1 MIDQFC
7 SPTLHGIARM
17 FVMMVPFLIF
27 AFLNYKWNLRRKNRY
42 KQFLMPLMALVF
54 CFFALHWIWS
64 IYDLGL
70 ALLENV
76 PVWVWDIAYWFSSQ
90 IPETEEYVLEWAA
103 MFEGWYSDLNLKYWA
118 FYAAN
123 AVLMLIYLAFKLI
136 ALPIL
141 KLIFRKEGAL
151 FHFFVDM
158 FYDYDNELGKWH
170 LTSHFG
176 QGRTLMKVVYISA
189 VVMGIITVFVTSKLY
204 LTDQLIEPIYPA
216 FAVIMVGELYFFM
229 DGLTRQELLKNLG
242 GQADDAERVCDY
254 SIMRRVLRKLFPDK
268 LNAENTTVSVGR
280 EAMSTTDQILT
291 ELESSDIPKEE
302 AYGRFMRM
310 KSEGGLQ
317 LDRNYLLSGRQM
329 LDGQSVLFN
338 NPFYY
343 DLIPYIFY
351 PMNRCLLRHK
361 KVLIILGRHGA
372 EEDIERWCADGLT
385 AVTNVPT
392 MWNIGVLSEEQ
403 QDLDV
408 GIITRSSVHDL
419 KLHESNQ
426 DFFDKTEFVVL
437 IEPSRLVTT
446 AQVGLNSIVRHC
458 RRKKQQLVYCS
469 ADKNCDGL
477 VDALSHILM
486 TSLKEV
492 SATNHHTGA
501 SSYMIWEADNEH
513 LQHRMLPNLSRY
525 LGMGT
530 ELSFAALKNQVPLT
544 QWYGGEAFPVVD
556 IHWIAKQYYYDLLHY
571 ANLPTD
577 QEVMDRAFRVS
588 VDMWSAPQRKNQ
600 YITVEDESFNM
611 FEVKRDFATRAK
623 EQGFVNVICSE
634 YLLKDYMAA
643 NDSIFNA
650 DPKAIP
656 YITADY
662 ARTVRN
668 VALRLCLR
676 MSAGP
681 VPEREIAREML
692 VVDRDSKYPV
702 KALWHAICENCGHVG
717 HTVTDHSGRET
728 LHCRTADGTVEFG
741 MDVLVPKRKFSM
753 ETGVMETVYTITDHR
768 FIRLILGALKPAQY
782 IAEDENGARMYLGTE
797 LSGHVFQKY
806 LPGQFFTF
814 GGKYYEML
822 RVTSDNQVLVRRASD
837 HIEGRPAYRQIR
849 NYFLSAAVDSTVMG
863 ECRDL
868 GTMRVTRQFADIRV
882 ETPAYYALDRYNDLA
897 HGTRVGINGV
907 PERIYNNKAILR
919 IDLNPGGELAEETVR
934 TLTQL
939 VNEVLRTLLAENQD
953 YLVAIVPGQAEL
965 PATYSLAGE
974 KGFEPQPGSI
984 YIIED
989 SQMDIG
995 LLDAVERNL
1004 HRIFAII
1011 CDYLQWHTK
1020 AVEESLNP
1028 PPKPA
1033 EPVVVEVQEPAE
1045 PEKLTLWGR
1054 IKQFFKKIFD
1064 AIKNFFK
1071 KLFGKKPQTEPAPET
1086 PGEPT
1091 PAAEPATESA
1101 EPAAEAAETEAES
1114 TESGETT
1121 VQEEPAGQTQQ
1132 NFMLC
1137 SALADETTDTV
1148 EYEPEST
1155 QKVTEAVSFERKPYH
1170 KRYFLLYG
1178 ADTLSENLDVAGVLD
1193 LLTGLGYGNSALT
1206 QARRG
1211 MDVAGM
1217 IERSFVPNQAG
1228 VHYCDFCGRE
1238 LTGLEY
1244 DILGDGRERCTNC
1257 SRTAVKSLDEFKV
1270 LHDAVLRNM
1279 QVFFGVKIN
1288 APVHVQMVNSKKLHK
1303 KLGKS
1308 FVPTGNHDGRILGVA
1323 IRSRDG
1329 YSILVENGAPR
1340 MQATMTMVHEMTH
1353 IWQYL
1358 NWNDKDI
1365 LNRYGQAQ
1373 NLEIYEG
1380 MAKWVEIQ
1388 YAYLLGEIA
1397 SGKREELITRYR
1409 DDAYGKGFIKYAE
1422 KYPLSIGPL
1431 SGKGTP
1437 FDDPKKPL

>member
-1 MIDQFC
+1 MIEQIC
-7 SPTLHGIARM
+7 SPVLHGLAKM
-17 FVMMVPFLIF
+17 FVMLLPFLLF
-27 AFLNYKWNLRRKNRY
+27 AFWDYKWNLRRKNRY
-42 KQFLMPLMALVF
+42 KQFAMPLLAVLFGFIAV
-54 CFFALHWIWS
+54 HWIYDVYDWGYELLKS
-64 IYDLGL
+64 I
-70 ALLENV
+70 
-76 PVWVWDIAYWFSSQ
+76 PVWFWAVARWFAEHFPSAE
-90 IPETEEYVLEWAA
+90 ETVLGWAQA
-103 MFEGWYSDLNLKYWA
+103 FETWFNALNLKYWA
-118 FYAAN
+118 FYVAN
-123 AVLMLIYLAFKLI
+123 ALLMAIYLGCKLVT
-136 ALPIL
+136 LPIL
-141 KLIFRKEGAL
+141 KLLTRKEGPV
-151 FHFFVDM
+151 FQTVVGFFYEFDE
-158 FYDYDNELGKWH
+158 ELGKWH
-170 LTSHFG
+170 LASHYG
-176 QGRTLMKVVYISA
+176 QGRTLLKTLYVSVVLLGMAATFI
-189 VVMGIITVFVTSKLY
+189 TSKLY
-204 LTDQLIEPIYPA
+204 LTEQLLQPIFPA
-216 FAVIMVGELYFFM
+216 FGVILVGELFFFLN
-229 DGLTRQELLKNLG
+229 GLTRDELRSALSG
-242 GQADDAERVCDY
+242 EADDASRICDY

-268 LNAENTTVSVGR
+268 LNAENTTVCSTR
-280 EAMSTTDQILT
+280 QAIATTDELLT
-291 ELESSDIPKEE
+291 ELESSDKPQNET
-302 AYGRFMRM
+302 YGRFMRC
-310 KSEGGLQ
+310 KSEAGME
-317 LDRNYLLSGRQM
+317 LDRNYLLSGQQ
-329 LDGQSVLFN
+329 LLNGQSVLFN

-351 PMNRCLLRHK
+351 PMNRTMLRRK
-361 KVLIILGRHGA
+361 KVLIVLGRHGA
-372 EEDIERWCADGLT
+372 EESIQSWCESGLT

-392 MWNIGVLSEEQ
+392 MWNIGVLSEEP

-419 KLHESNQ
+419 KLHESNRE
-426 DFFDKTEFVVL
+426 FFDETEFVVL

-446 AQVGLNSIVRHC
+446 AQVGLNSIIRHC
-458 RRKKQQLVYCS
+458 RRKKQKRLVYCS

-530 ELSFAALKNQVPLT
+530 ELSFAALKNQIPMT
-544 QWYGGEAFPVVD
+544 HWYGGEAFPVVD

-577 QEVMDRAFRVS
+577 QEVMDRAFQVS
-588 VDMWSAPQRKNQ
+588 VDMWSARERANQ
-600 YITVEDESFNM
+600 YITVEDESYNM
-611 FEVKRDFATRAK
+611 FEVKRDFATRAR

-634 YLLKDYMAA
+634 YLLKDYMAD

-676 MSAGP
+676 LSAGP

-692 VVDRDSKYPV
+692 MIDRDSKKPV
-702 KALWHAICENCGHVG
+702 KSLWHAICESCGHVG
-717 HTVTDHSGRET
+717 RTVTDSLGRET
-728 LHCRTADGTVEFG
+728 LRCGTADDSVEFT
-741 MDVLVPKRKFSM
+741 MDVLIPKRKFSM
-753 ETGVMETVYTITDHR
+753 ETGQMETMYTITDHR
-768 FIRLILGALKPAQY
+768 FIRLILGGLKPAQY
-782 IAEDENGARMYLGTE
+782 IAEDENGQRMYLGTE

-822 RVTSDNQVLVRRASD
+822 RVTSDDQVLVRRASD

-868 GTMRVTRQFADIRV
+868 GVMRVTRQFADIRV

-897 HGTRVGINGV
+897 HGRRVGINGV
-907 PERIYNNKAILR
+907 PDRVYNNKSILR
-919 IDLNPGGELAEETVR
+919 IDLNPGTELSVR
-934 TLTQL
+934 TMNTLTLL

-953 YLVAIVPGQAEL
+953 YLAAITPGGAEL
-965 PATYSLAGE
+965 PTTYSLAGE
-974 KGFEPQPGSI
+974 KGFEPRPGSI

-1004 HRIFAII
+1004 NRIFAII
-1011 CDYLQWHTK
+1011 CDYLQWHSD
-1020 AVEESLNP
+1020 ALELSLNP
-1028 PPKPA
+1028 PP
-1033 EPVVVEVQEPAE
+1033 EPEQPQVVEVELQPETG
-1045 PEKLTLWGR
+1045 EKLGFFGK
-1054 IKQFFKKIFD
+1054 IKRFFMKIFE
-1064 AIKNFFK
+1064 AIRNFFK
-1071 KLFGKKPQTEPAPET
+1071 KLFGKKSKDQPVPET
-1086 PGEPT
+1086 QEG
-1091 PAAEPATESA
+1091 
-1101 EPAAEAAETEAES
+1101 EPAAETPTEETPAAGSAEAETTDSEAAAPAEEAPLQS
-1114 TESGETT
+1114 TMLFSG
-1121 VQEEPAGQTQQ
+1121 
-1132 NFMLC
+1132 
-1137 SALADETTDTV
+1137 LADETNDTV
-1148 EYEPEST
+1148 EYEPENT
-1155 QKVTEAVSFERKPYH
+1155 QKVTEATVFERKPYH
-1170 KRYFLLYG
+1170 KRYYLLYG
-1178 ADTLSENLDVAGVLD
+1178 AEALSENMDVAGVLD
-1193 LLTGLGYGNSALT
+1193 LLLGLGYGNSALT

-1217 IERSFVPNQAG
+1217 IERSFVPNRAG
-1228 VHYCDFCGRE
+1228 VHYCDFCGCE

-1257 SRTAVKSLDEFKV
+1257 SRTAVKSAEEFQA

-1288 APVHVQMVNSKKLHK
+1288 APVHVQMVNSKKLHR

-1308 FVPTGNHDGRILGVA
+1308 FVPTGSFDGRVLGVA

-1340 MQATMTMVHEMTH
+1340 LQATMTMVHEMTH

-1365 LNRYGQAQ
+1365 LNRYGQDQ

-1388 YAYLLGEIA
+1388 YAYLLGEVA
-1397 SGKREELITRYR
+1397 TGKREELITRSR
-1409 DDAYGKGFIKYAE
+1409 DDAYGKGFVKYAGR
-1422 KYPLSIGPL
+1422 YPLSIGPL